1 MVKFKNIVFSSN
13 YGVRFK
19 LVIDFILLVFVYSLV
34 EYIFKLNYSSI
45 YSPLYFSLLSI
56 FSIFIFGGYN
66 IIFRYISIED
76 IFKLVFAILIST
88 LIFSILNYWF
98 KNIFNL
104 DIISL
109 FFFSST
115 ALILFRV
122 FIKKYFSKVKNNDN
136 TLTKILIFA
145 AGQNGIITKR
155 AFYNNSNFDIV
166 GFVDDDHNK
175 IGKIIDGIKIYQIN
189 NKLSQLIRKN
199 NISKVVIAT
208 KKITFNRK
216 KIINKFFSSNNVQVL
231 DLPPVQSWIDG
242 IPDISNLREIK
253 IDELLSRGTIQINN
267 KKNKLNYQ
275 GKSIL
280 VTGAA
285 GSIGSEIIKQ
295 LLKFSPE
302 EIILF
307 DNAETPMFKI
317 KNQLKSFEKNVKFVF
332 YVDSVV
338 DEKAV
343 KKVFDSHEIDF
354 VFHAAAYKHVGMMEE
369 NPRVAVLN
377 NVFGTKLII
386 DYSLLYHVKRFVL
399 ISSDK
404 AVNPTNV
411 MGATKRISELYLDFK
426 NENSKTKFVT
436 TRFGNVLGS
445 NGSVVPIFN
454 SQIEKGGPITIT
466 DPKIER
472 YFMTIPE
479 ASLLVLEAGT
489 MAKGGEIF
497 LFDMGKPIKI
507 IELAKK
513 MITQKGLIYDRDI
526 KIEFTGLRSGEKLYE
541 ELLLASENLT
551 KTYNKYIYIAKKLK
565 INKESALLINQL
577 IKTSFDNED
586 DMKIVALIKEIVP
599 EYISNNSKYQI
610 LDKNVEANI

>member
-1 MVKFKNIVFSSN
+1 MIRFKNIVFSSN
-13 YGVRFK
+13 YGFGVK
-19 LVIDFILLVFVYSLV
+19 LVIDFTLLVFIYLIFDYV
-34 EYIFKLNYSSI
+34 FKLNSDSI
-45 YSPLYFSLLSI
+45 YSSLYFSLISVV
-56 FSIFIFGGYN
+56 SIFIFGGYN

-76 IFKLVFAILIST
+76 IFKLVFAIFISSLIFLISN
-88 LIFSILNYWF
+88 FWF
-98 KNIFNL
+98 YNFFNI

-109 FFFSST
+109 FFFSLSG
-115 ALILFRV
+115 LIFFRV
-122 FIKKYFSKVKNNDN
+122 SIKKYYSKVNSINSS
-136 TLTKILIFA
+136 LTKILIFS

-166 GFVDDDHNK
+166 GFVDDDYNK
-175 IGKIIDGIKIYQIN
+175 IGKIIDGIKVYQIN
-189 NKLSQLIRKN
+189 NKLSKHIKKN
-199 NISKVVIAT
+199 NIIKVVIAT
-208 KKITFNRK
+208 NKITLNRK
-216 KIINKFFSSNNVQVL
+216 KLINKFFSSNGVQVL
-231 DLPPVQSWIDG
+231 DLPPVQNWIDG

-253 IDELLSRGTIQINN
+253 IDELLSRGTIRINN
-267 KKNKLNYQ
+267 KKNKLNYRD
-275 GKSIL
+275 KSIL

-295 LLKFSPE
+295 LLKFSPK

-307 DNAETPMFKI
+307 DNAETPLFKI
-317 KNQLKSFEKNVKFVF
+317 KNQLKFYENKIKFIF
-332 YVDSVV
+332 YLDSVI
-338 DEKAV
+338 DEKVV

-386 DYSLLYHVKRFVL
+386 DFSLLYGVKRFVL

-507 IELAKK
+507 IDLAKK
-513 MITQKGLIYDRDI
+513 MITQKGLVYNRDI

-551 KTYNKYIYIAKKLK
+551 KTYNKYIYIAKKPK
-565 INKESALLINQL
+565 INKELALLIDQL

-586 DMKIVALIKEIVP
+586 DMKIVGLIKEIVP

>member
-1 MVKFKNIVFSSN
+1 MIRFKNIVFSSN
-13 YGVRFK
+13 YGFKVK
-19 LVIDFILLVFVYSLV
+19 LVIDFTLLVFIYLIVDYV
-34 EYIFKLNYSSI
+34 FKLNSDSI
-45 YSPLYFSLLSI
+45 YSSLYFSLISVV
-56 FSIFIFGGYN
+56 SIFIFGGYN
-66 IIFRYISIED
+66 IIFRYISIGD
-76 IFKLVFAILIST
+76 IFKLVFALFISSLIFLISN
-88 LIFSILNYWF
+88 FWF
-98 KNIFNL
+98 YNSFNL

-109 FFFSST
+109 FFFSLSG
-115 ALILFRV
+115 LIFFRV
-122 FIKKYFSKVKNNDN
+122 SIKKYYSKVNNIN
-136 TLTKILIFA
+136 SSLTKILIFS

-166 GFVDDDHNK
+166 GFVDDDYNK
-175 IGKIIDGIKIYQIN
+175 IGKIIDGIKVYQIN
-189 NKLSQLIRKN
+189 NKLSKHIKKN
-199 NISKVVIAT
+199 NIIKVIIAT
-208 KKITFNRK
+208 KKITLNRK
-216 KIINKFFSSNNVQVL
+216 KLINKFFSSNGVQVL
-231 DLPPVQSWIDG
+231 DLPPVQNWIDG

-253 IDELLSRGTIQINN
+253 IDELLSRGTIQLNN
-267 KKNKLNYQ
+267 KKNKLNYRD
-275 GKSIL
+275 KSIL

-285 GSIGSEIIKQ
+285 GSIGSEIIRQ
-295 LLKFSPE
+295 LLKFSPK

-317 KNQLKSFEKNVKFVF
+317 KNQLKFYEKKIKFI
-332 YVDSVV
+332 YYLDSVV

-386 DYSLLYHVKRFVL
+386 DFSLLYGVKRFVL

-466 DPKIER
+466 DSRIER

-507 IELAKK
+507 IDLAKK
-513 MITQKGLIYDRDI
+513 MITQKGLVYDRDI

-551 KTYNKYIYIAKKLK
+551 KTYNKYIYIAKKPK
-565 INKESALLINQL
+565 INKESALLIDQL

-586 DMKIVALIKEIVP
+586 DMKIVGLIKEIVP